1 MRVAINEQDGR
12 EEPSAATD
20 SHAGAPDPERGGC
33 MRLGWGCLPLIGVAA
48 LLPAGLL
55 L

>member
-1 MRVAINEQDGR
+1 MAISEEDGR
-12 EEPSAATD
+12 ETPGPDTAGSD
-20 SHAGAPDPERGGC
+20 PGAPDPERGGC
-33 MRLGWGCLPLIGVAA
+33 MRLGWGCLPLMAAVA